1 MTTISYQW
9 QEIVACAHQ
18 QYFRP
23 LPKHKLKRIMTLS
36 LTEGR
41 MTISIDFG
49 SSDEQKITTEEV
61 LIGAY
66 DIISRVF
73 SQEQVIRAYY
83 NTNPDT
89 MTIIKHPNLELDE
102 PA

>member
-1 MTTISYQW
+1 M
-9 QEIVACAHQ
+9 E
-18 QYFRP
+18 
-23 LPKHKLKRIMTLS
+23 LS
-36 LTEGR
+36 LKEGR

-49 SSDEQKITTEEV
+49 SSDDNQITAEDV
-61 LIGAY
+61 LLGAY

-89 MTIIKHPNLELDE
+89 MSTRRHPNPKIDE
-102 PA
+102 HASGKLVND

>member
-1 MTTISYQW
+1 
-9 QEIVACAHQ
+9 
-18 QYFRP
+18 
-23 LPKHKLKRIMTLS
+23 MTLS

-49 SSDEQKITTEEV
+49 SSDENQITPEEV

-73 SQEQVIRAYY
+73 SQEQVIRAYR
-83 NTNPDT
+83 NTDPST
-89 MTIIKHPNLELDE
+89 MDLRQSPESPEDVAEEQGNDDLEE
-102 PA
+102 

>member
-1 MTTISYQW
+1 
-9 QEIVACAHQ
+9 
-18 QYFRP
+18 
-23 LPKHKLKRIMTLS
+23 MTLS

-49 SSDEQKITTEEV
+49 SSNERKITAEDF
-61 LIGAY
+61 LLGAY

-89 MTIIKHPNLELDE
+89 MSTRRHPNPKIDE
-102 PA
+102 HASGKRAND

>member
-1 MTTISYQW
+1 M
-9 QEIVACAHQ
+9 V
-18 QYFRP
+18 
-23 LPKHKLKRIMTLS
+23 LS
-36 LTEGR
+36 LTEER

-49 SSDEQKITTEEV
+49 SSNERKITAEDV
-61 LIGAY
+61 LLGAY

-89 MTIIKHPNLELDE
+89 MSTLRHPNPQEDE
-102 PA
+102 NASGKQAND

>member
-1 MTTISYQW
+1 MQKYM
-9 QEIVACAHQ
+9 E
-18 QYFRP
+18 
-23 LPKHKLKRIMTLS
+23 LS
-36 LTEGR
+36 LKEGR

-49 SSDEQKITTEEV
+49 SSDENQITAEEV
-61 LIGAY
+61 LLGAY

-89 MTIIKHPNLELDE
+89 MTILKNPNLEMDE
-102 PA
+102 HTSETQTND

>member
-1 MTTISYQW
+1 
-9 QEIVACAHQ
+9 
-18 QYFRP
+18 
-23 LPKHKLKRIMTLS
+23 MTLS

-89 MTIIKHPNLELDE
+89 MSTLRHPNPQEDE
-102 PA
+102 NASRKQAND

>member
-1 MTTISYQW
+1 
-9 QEIVACAHQ
+9 
-18 QYFRP
+18 
-23 LPKHKLKRIMTLS
+23 MTLS

-89 MTIIKHPNLELDE
+89 MSTRRHPNPEEDE
-102 PA
+102 HASGKQAND

>member
-1 MTTISYQW
+1 MQKYM
-9 QEIVACAHQ
+9 E
-18 QYFRP
+18 
-23 LPKHKLKRIMTLS
+23 LS
-36 LTEGR
+36 LKEGR

-49 SSDEQKITTEEV
+49 SSNEQKITAEDV
-61 LIGAY
+61 LLGAY

-89 MTIIKHPNLELDE
+89 MSTRRHPNPEEDE
-102 PA
+102 HASGKQAND

>member
-1 MTTISYQW
+1 M
-9 QEIVACAHQ
+9 E
-18 QYFRP
+18 
-23 LPKHKLKRIMTLS
+23 LS

-49 SSDEQKITTEEV
+49 SSDENQITAEEV

-73 SQEQVIRAYY
+73 SQEQVIRAYR
-83 NTNPDT
+83 NTDPST
-89 MTIIKHPNLELDE
+89 MDLRTSPESPEDVAEELGNNE
-102 PA
+102 LAE

>member
-1 MTTISYQW
+1 
-9 QEIVACAHQ
+9 
-18 QYFRP
+18 
-23 LPKHKLKRIMTLS
+23 MTLS
-36 LTEGR
+36 LKEGR

-49 SSDEQKITTEEV
+49 SSNEQKITAEDV
-61 LIGAY
+61 LLGAY

-89 MTIIKHPNLELDE
+89 MTILKHPNLETDE
-102 PA
+102 HASGTQAND